1 MDNESQREIL
11 RLHFARIRATR
22 LEKATYVQIHRT
34 RFVFLL
40 IKPYHASCEFILF
53 RCFLTEN
60 AGTPYAATVSI
71 NDMQYGVG
79 YGTSKKQAK
88 SDAAKATL
96 EILIPEMRSKITADS
111 KTGGSNATKS
121 QDQDL
126 SVSNQKLLLL
136 SLKTFKVF
144 ASFT

>member
-1 MDNESQREIL
+1 M
-11 RLHFARIRATR
+11 
-22 LEKATYVQIHRT
+22 
-34 RFVFLL
+34 FL
-40 IKPYHASCEFILF
+40 
-53 RCFLTEN
+53 FLYLLEN
-60 AGTPYAATVSI
+60 AATPYQATVSI

-111 KTGGSNATKS
+111 KSGSNASKS

-126 SVSNQKLLLL
+126 SVSVVRGFVVFVGNAFLRCSFSMKSEWRIQGWRSFVQKPQNPHRTIF
-136 SLKTFKVF
+136 S
-144 ASFT
+144 

>member
-1 MDNESQREIL
+1 MFI
-11 RLHFARIRATR
+11 F
-22 LEKATYVQIHRT
+22 
-34 RFVFLL
+34 FL
-40 IKPYHASCEFILF
+40 
-53 RCFLTEN
+53 EN
-60 AGTPYAATVSI
+60 AATPYAATVSI

-111 KTGGSNATKS
+111 KSGGANASKS

-126 SVSNQKLLLL
+126 SVSKL
-136 SLKTFKVF
+136 FF
-144 ASFT
+144 I